1 MFEEKDNELGS
12 AEIHPEAP
20 TGAPSPVQNKKN
32 ALSSL
37 LDYVEM
43 FVLAILAVMIS
54 FSFFFRI
61 CKVDGPSMNNTLQH
75 GDTLLISDTFYTPKR
90 GDIIVFHNL
99 DDKYPQYN
107 EAIVKRVI
115 AVGGDTIDIDF
126 DTWIVTITDKDG
138 NTTVVQEPYIFLDP
152 KHSSG
157 FSSADYPRV
166 VPEGQ
171 IFVMGD
177 NRNNSLDSRSQIIGF
192 VDEREVL
199 GKLICRIAP
208 LNKFGKV

>member
-1 MFEEKDNELGS
+1 MFEEKDNEL
-12 AEIHPEAP
+12 EVVNTQPEEPQKAP
-20 TGAPSPVQNKKN
+20 DPMQKKKA
-32 ALSSL
+32 ALSSV

-43 FVLAILAVMIS
+43 FVLAILVVMIS

-115 AVGGDTIDIDF
+115 AIGGDTINIDF
-126 DTWIVTITDKDG
+126 DTWTVTVTDKDG
-138 NTTVVQEPYIFLDP
+138 NTTVIQEPYMYLD
-152 KHSSG
+152 KKYSSG
-157 FSSADYPRV
+157 FSAGNYQIE

-171 IFVMGD
+171 LFVMGD
-177 NRNNSLDSRSQIIGF
+177 NRNNSLDSRSQVIGL

>member
-1 MFEEKDNELGS
+1 MQK
-12 AEIHPEAP
+12 
-20 TGAPSPVQNKKN
+20 KKN

-43 FVLAILAVMIS
+43 FVLAILVVMIS

-99 DDKYPQYN
+99 DDENPRYN

-126 DTWIVTITDKDG
+126 DTWTVTVTDKDG
-138 NTTVVQEPYIFLDP
+138 NTTVVKEPYMYLD
-152 KHSSG
+152 KKYSSG
-157 FSSADYPRV
+157 FSSANYPIV

-171 IFVMGD
+171 LFVMGD

-199 GKLICRIAP
+199 GKLICRISP